1 MAGGRATAGTGS
13 LMLATWLALAA
24 AVCYGLSDFAGGLL
38 SKTRPVWMVATA
50 SQLTAA
56 VATAAVALLVPGYPG
71 TADFAWG
78 ACDGIAGAI
87 GVSALYR
94 GLSQGRMAVVAP
106 ISGTGAAVVPVLV
119 GLATGD
125 RPPLLAWAGIAI
137 AFPAIYFIP
146 QAGSA
151 HRPEGGG
158 SPTPM
163 MTGAGYGII
172 AGLGFGALFSC
183 VAQISHGA
191 GFLPVALAQAVS
203 AVTVAVIA
211 ASLHQPWVPR
221 GHGLTAV
228 FAFGLLGT
236 AALILFLIA
245 TRHGLLAIVAV
256 ITSLYPASTVV
267 MATIILREKIGRL
280 QAAGLGLAVIA
291 VVLVTLGG
299 QH

>member
-1 MAGGRATAGTGS
+1 
-13 LMLATWLALAA
+13 MLAAWLALAA
-24 AVCYGLSDFAGGLL
+24 AACYGLSDFAGGLL

-56 VATAAVALLVPGYPG
+56 VATTAVALIVPGHPG
-71 TADFAWG
+71 VADFAWG

-106 ISGTGAAVVPVLV
+106 VSGVGAAIVPVLV

-125 RPPLLAWAGIAI
+125 RPALLAWVGIAV
-137 AFPAIYFIP
+137 AFPAIYLIP
-146 QAGSA
+146 QAGRA
-151 HRPEGGG
+151 DRPEAGG
-158 SPTPM
+158 SPAPAG
-163 MTGAGYGII
+163 TGAGYGII

-183 VAQISHGA
+183 VAQIGHGA

-203 AVTVAVIA
+203 AVTVALIA
-211 ASLHQPWVPR
+211 ASLRQPWLPR
-221 GHGLTAV
+221 GPGLTPV

-236 AALILFLIA
+236 TALICFLIA

-256 ITSLYPASTVV
+256 ITSLYPAGTVL
-267 MATIILREKIGRL
+267 MAAVVLREKIGRL
-280 QAAGLGLAVIA
+280 QAAGLGLAVAA

-299 QH
+299 QR